1 MKAPLH
7 IETPRLALSPPT
19 ASDAESIFDCYA
31 GDPDV
36 TRFLGW
42 PRHRSVA
49 ETREFL
55 DFSALE
61 WDRSPAGPYLIRLR
75 ADGRLIGGTG
85 LSFKNEHEAVTGY
98 VLAKDAWGQ
107 GYATEALRAMVD
119 LARQIGVVRL
129 AALCHSRAPGV
140 SARPGEVRLPP
151 REHVSAGG
159 VPKPGAR
166 RDAGCGVLRA
176 WGQAW
181 SDPW

>member
-7 IETPRLALSPPT
+7 LETPRLALSPPT
-19 ASDAESIFDCYA
+19 ASDAESIFECYA

-98 VLAKDAWGQ
+98 VLAKDAWGS
-107 GYATEALRAMVD
+107 GLRDRSAPGNGGP
-119 LARQIGVVRL
+119 R
-129 AALCHSRAPGV
+129 AADWRRADRGAVPFAAPGV

-159 VPKPGAR
+159 VPKPGVR

-176 WGQAW
+176 CGQTG